1 MKIYIAPPKGD
12 IEKQTY
18 IDWVESFGFEPVFLD
33 LRYKRISGPLLL
45 CGGADI
51 GKNPER
57 DQKEINW
64 IKLALEAKQ
73 PIIGVCK
80 GMQILNQYFGGTVE
94 DLPGMI
100 LEDHMRDDFSDDSDH
115 SGRQSQLHYVK
126 NLNDE
131 MFEVNSRHHQWC
143 SAIADV
149 FNVTHISFDG
159 GYIPEAFENE
169 ELKVWAVQWHPE
181 RFESAD
187 NVYPLNKLKNC

>member
-1 MKIYIAPPKGD
+1 MKIYIAPPKGV

-18 IDWVESFGFEPVFLD
+18 IDWLESLGFELVFLD
-33 LRYKRISGPLLL
+33 LRYKSIPGPLLL

-57 DQKEINW
+57 DQREMNW

-73 PIIGVCK
+73 PIIGICK
-80 GMQILNQYFGGTVE
+80 GMQILNQYFGGVVE

-100 LEDHMRDDFSDDSDH
+100 VEDHMSDDFSDNSDH

-143 SAIADV
+143 SEVADV
-149 FNVTHISFDG
+149 FNVTHISVDG
-159 GYIPEAFENE
+159 GCIPEAFENE
-169 ELKVWAVQWHPE
+169 ELNIWAIQWHPE
-181 RFESAD
+181 RFESTD
-187 NVYPLNKLKNC
+187 NIYPMDKLKRC